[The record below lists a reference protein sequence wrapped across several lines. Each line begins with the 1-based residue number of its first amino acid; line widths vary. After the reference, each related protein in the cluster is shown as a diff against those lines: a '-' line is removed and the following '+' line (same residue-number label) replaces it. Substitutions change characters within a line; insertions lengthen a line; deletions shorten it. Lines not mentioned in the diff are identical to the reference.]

1 MSREDDA
8 LDKQAWRTVRQA
20 GHAPSAGD
28 IFITSVAFAALFMAC
43 ALAVFIFR
51 RIEVPLQPLSV
62 AASATPAVVAALN
75 GPQMLVVQ
83 PVAPTAAPVVAS
95 PTSNPV
101 QADLERIAA
110 TQRALAEQQAALA
123 TRVTALERRTPE
135 PTTAAGSATD
145 TAAPPP
151 LPTRARP
158 RQPTAR
164 PRQPTARPRPRPTAA
179 VLAISG
185 TQTWTVARHIDRD
198 VVVPKGA
205 TLIINSGVEVT
216 IDKGVAIYVDG
227 QLEARGSPEATVR
240 FVATLPDG
248 GPVRPS
254 WRGIFGNANSTIRL
268 DNVEIRG
275 AGAGGTML
283 TSAEGSLVIHHGR
296 FVGNGGQISTRDSW
310 LEVRDTEITGN
321 DIPYGAVISALYTL
335 PGGVAITGSRISNNV
350 MAEGIPGIAITSQD
364 VVASVSMEVTGNTVI
379 DSTGPNVALAVSA
392 PLQGRISCN
401 VLKGGEQGLSLRAQ
415 TPQVPPPAL
424 TIQNNVIVGHTPVI
438 SEQAYLKYGIGRG
451 ATSAI
456 TLIMHSNWWG
466 SAAGPYHPATNQL
479 GRGDAVGDN
488 IDYIDWLTTPP
499 TCIPAP

>member
-8 LDKQAWRTVRQA
+8 LDKQAWRAVRRA

-28 IFITSVAFAALFMAC
+28 IFITSAAFAALFMAC

-51 RIEVPLQPLSV
+51 RIEVPIQPLAT
-62 AASATPAVVAALN
+62 AASATPAIVAALD
-75 GPQMLVVQ
+75 GSQMLVVQ
-83 PVAPTAAPVVAS
+83 PVAPTAEPIVAP

-101 QADLERIAA
+101 QTDLERIAA
-110 TQRALAEQQAALA
+110 AQQALAEQQSALA
-123 TRVTALERRTPE
+123 ATVTALERRTPE

-145 TAAPPP
+145 TTAPPP

-164 PRQPTARPRPRPTAA
+164 PRPRPTAA
-179 VLAISG
+179 VLTISG
-185 TQTWTVARHIDRD
+185 TQTWAVAKHIDRD

-205 TLIINSGVEVT
+205 TLIINPGVEMT

-227 QLEARGSPEATVR
+227 QLEARGNPQATVR
-240 FVATLPDG
+240 FVATLSDN

-254 WRGIFGNANSTIRL
+254 WRGIFGNANSTIQL

-283 TSAEGSLVIHHGR
+283 TSAEGSLVIRHGH

-335 PGGVAITGSRISNNV
+335 PGGLAVTGSRISSNL
-350 MAEGIPGIAITSQD
+350 MPDGIPGIAITSQEA
-364 VVASVSMEVTGNTVI
+364 VASISLQLEGNIVI
-379 DSTGPNVALAVSA
+379 NSTGPNVALAVA
-392 PLQGRISCN
+392 ALAQGSISCN
-401 VLKGGEQGLSLRAQ
+401 ILQGGEQGLSLRAQ
-415 TPQVPPPAL
+415 LPQVPPPAL
-424 TIQNNVIVGHTPVI
+424 TVQNNAITGHTPVI
-438 SEQAYLKYGIGRG
+438 SEQAYLKYGLGRG

-456 TLIMHSNWWG
+456 ALTMHDNWWG
-466 SAAGPYHPATNQL
+466 DPSGPYHPETNQL
-479 GRGDAVGDN
+479 GRGDAVGNN
-488 IDYIDWLTTPP
+488 IEYSNWL
-499 TCIPAP
+499 PAPPACANALQHQ